1 MSNSLNHR
9 LSPVQDLSSPL
20 FGKWGTFFLVLFML
34 CAFVVT
40 QVAALF
46 ISAIILDPAII
57 SNLDNQL
64 HLAIAD
70 GTVISLSVCLTL
82 LAMAFVVFTIIKWRG
97 KSVIDYLK
105 LNGFGIKVAV
115 VFFIGWILFIVGS
128 ETLSQLNDRNPMVF
142 MEDIYAT
149 ADPLWLLVLAVVVA
163 APIYEE
169 LIFRGIL
176 WNAIL
181 EQFDN
186 VKTGFVFTTLIT
198 SFLFAV
204 IHVQYGFFEIAT
216 IFVLAVL
223 LSAAR
228 YYSNS
233 LWLPIAIHIANNGLA
248 MAQYIMLAQA

>member
-1 MSNSLNHR
+1 MSKSLNHR
-9 LSPVQDLSSPL
+9 LSPVQEFISPL
-20 FGKWGTFFLVLFML
+20 FGKWGTFFLIFFML

-40 QVAALF
+40 QVATLF

-57 SNLDNQL
+57 SNLDTQL
-64 HLAIAD
+64 HLAVAD

-82 LAMAFVVFTIIKWRG
+82 LVIPFVVFAIIKWRDRLP
-97 KSVIDYLK
+97 IDYLK
-105 LNGFGIKVAV
+105 LNGFGIKVALI
-115 VFFIGWILFIVGS
+115 FFASWVLFTLGM
-128 ETLSQLNDRNPMVF
+128 ETISQLYDRNPMVF

-149 ADPLWLLVLAVVVA
+149 VNPLWLLVFAVVVA

-169 LIFRGIL
+169 LIFRGII
-176 WNAIL
+176 WNAII

-186 VKTGFVFTTLIT
+186 FKTGFVLTTLIT

-204 IHVQYGFFEIAT
+204 IHAQYHVFEMAA
-216 IFVLAVL
+216 IFVFAII